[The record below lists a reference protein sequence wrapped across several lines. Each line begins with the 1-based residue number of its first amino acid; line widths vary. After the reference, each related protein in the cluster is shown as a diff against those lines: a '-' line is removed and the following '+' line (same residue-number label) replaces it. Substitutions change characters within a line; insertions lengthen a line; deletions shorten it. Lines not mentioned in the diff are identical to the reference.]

1 MNFYILELE
10 ECIKIGMSASLE
22 NRINNYK
29 NIKNYKYFYDLDE
42 ELCSYLEVA
51 TMQFFNSETEYIY
64 NENFI
69 SVVSFV
75 TEKLKIAINRF
86 DFEPLG
92 IELVIN
98 SDGLYKINNVVD
110 YINNIRA
117 EKGKSQILIADYIR
131 LQQTTEFLDYMK
143 HKKKSI
149 PLLSKKGKYG
159 GTYAIAEVVIDII
172 MWGDTSTKYNI
183 LKWMYD
189 SKNDYISFLNPTT
202 KNALEVK

>member
-10 ECIKIGMSASLE
+10 ECVKIGMSDSLK
-22 NRINNYK
+22 NRMNSYK

-42 ELCSYLEVA
+42 ELCSYLEVVA
-51 TMQFFNSETEYIY
+51 MQYFNSETEYIY
-64 NENFI
+64 NQKFNN
-69 SVVSFV
+69 VVSFI
-75 TEKLKIAINRF
+75 TDKLKTVINRF
-86 DFEPLG
+86 NFEPLG
-92 IELVIN
+92 IELIIN

-143 HKKKSI
+143 HKKQSI

-189 SKNDYISFLNPTT
+189 SKNDYVLFLNPIN
-202 KNALEVK
+202 KNIITN